1 MPAVELRD
9 LLHYPFLPEAQ
20 KVLASRGISV
30 DSLTKTES
38 GRGYLEK
45 AASRVMF
52 AIDGKELYPADNS
65 GDNISDII
73 TYVLARILV
82 SCVKDRQTIQRFVKS
97 EAKRVYQALSSE
109 QNMPLKNRV
118 CSEFGISVDTAKLSV
133 VQYVEMCAGVRD
145 GKKGERTPK
154 WFLVNRE
161 ITDGYVSV
169 TPDELEILLCE
180 KIKNHLSSSLPLA
193 VPASLERDFQ
203 PWVEKITAKVQERT
217 LETFGTV
224 DESAFPPCI
233 QALISAAAAGSNII
247 HAGRFALVAFL
258 RRIGMDQDRIEAVF
272 SSAVGYNAEM
282 TEYQVNHILTH
293 EYESMACPAMQTNGL
308 CSHKNKQCEKVNH
321 PLSYYR
327 NAKKLAERKRQAEER
342 RAAREAA
349 AAEAKAKTAE
359 AEAKENSVPVSA
371 DRNT

>member
-45 AASRVMF
+45 AASRVMY
-52 AIDGKELYPADNS
+52 AIDGKELYPSDTS

-82 SCVKDRQTIQRFVKS
+82 SCVKDKQTIQRFVNA
-97 EAKRVYQALSSE
+97 EAKRVYSALSSE
-109 QNMPLKNRV
+109 QNISLKQRV
-118 CSEFGISVDTAKLSV
+118 CTEFGISVDTKKLTV
-133 VQYVEMCAGVRD
+133 IQYVEMCCGIRD
-145 GKKGERTPK
+145 AK
-154 WFLVNRE
+154 WRLINRDVV
-161 ITDGYVSV
+161 DGYVPVSS
-169 TPDELEILLCE
+169 DELEILLCE

-203 PWVEKITAKVQERT
+203 PWTEKISAKVKERT
-217 LETFGTV
+217 LEEFGTI
-224 DESAFPPCI
+224 EETAFPPCI
-233 QALISAAAAGSNII
+233 QTLIEAAAAGSNIV
-247 HAGRFALVAFL
+247 HSGRFALVTFL
-258 RRIGMDQDRIEAVF
+258 HTVGMSEDQIEGIFAR
-272 SSAVGYNAEM
+272 SPNYNADM

-293 EYESMACPAMQTNGL
+293 EYDSMSCATMQTHGV
-308 CSHKNKQCEKVNH
+308 CSHKNDKCAKVNH

-327 NAKKLAERKRQAEER
+327 NAKRLAERKRLAEER

-349 AAEAKAKTAE
+349 AAEAKAKAAEGADAKTAE
-359 AEAKENSVPVSA
+359 AENGSA
-371 DRNT
+371 PASSEEKK